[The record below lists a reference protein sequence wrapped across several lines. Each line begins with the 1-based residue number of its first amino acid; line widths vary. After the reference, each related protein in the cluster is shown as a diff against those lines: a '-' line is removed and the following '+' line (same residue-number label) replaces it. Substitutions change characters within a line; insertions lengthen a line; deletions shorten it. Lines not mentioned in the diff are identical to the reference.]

1 MEMHFKY
8 LGKLTEVDEKI
19 ERERH
24 VSKTFRRIGG
34 SKGGVRDAPPPASNF
49 FFYFHAVFGKKFA
62 K

>member
-1 MEMHFKY
+1 MHFKY

-24 VSKTFRRIGG
+24 VSKTFSRIGE
-34 SKGGVRDAPPPASNF
+34 SKGGVKDAPPRPI